1 MMQKWRYGLLFPLV
15 LAAVL
20 GGLSAWLDRISE
32 VTVEEVALNPKEPQ
46 YSMAGIAGR
55 RFDNEGLLR
64 EQLDAEAAWQLPKST
79 EVVFRR
85 PEMKMYHQGVKI
97 YQINGNEA
105 RYDTETRQALFERQ
119 VVLHKEA
126 GDGRPAGKLTAERI
140 TVDTVKKTAV
150 SDRPVQFSYGLSHG
164 SAGGF
169 SYNEE
174 QGLLLLPSRVKATI
188 YDPKNPS

>member
-55 RFDNEGLLR
+55 RFDNEGPLR

-85 PEMKMYHQGVKI
+85 PEMKMYNHGVKT

-105 RYDTETRQALFERQ
+105 RYDTETRQALFEQQ

-126 GDGRPAGKLTAERI
+126 GDGRPAGKL
-140 TVDTVKKTAV
+140 K
-150 SDRPVQFSYGLSHG
+150 G
-164 SAGGF
+164 
-169 SYNEE
+169 
-174 QGLLLLPSRVKATI
+174 
-188 YDPKNPS
+188 

>member
-85 PEMKMYHQGVKI
+85 PEMKMYRQGVKT

-105 RYDTETRQALFERQ
+105 RYDTETRQALFEQQ

-126 GDGRPAGKLTAERI
+126 GDGRPAGR
-140 TVDTVKKTAV
+140 
-150 SDRPVQFSYGLSHG
+150 Q
-164 SAGGF
+164 
-169 SYNEE
+169 
-174 QGLLLLPSRVKATI
+174 
-188 YDPKNPS
+188 